1 MIKNY
6 PDMSRRHLI
15 VNAPFF
21 INVVLAFIFAFI
33 PERTKKKV
41 RARWSA
47 GRAGARTAT
56 DAVVIIPARPRLP
69 PAGLGRIYSCGR
81 RHTTGGTLR
90 ERRVLTRD

>member
-56 DAVVIIPARPRLP
+56 ADAVASQPPPRLP
-69 PAGLGRIYSCGR
+69 PAGSRTDLQ
-81 RHTTGGTLR
+81 LR
-90 ERRVLTRD
+90 PPAHNRGHAS

>member
-6 PDMSRRHLI
+6 PDMSRRHII

-56 DAVVIIPARPRLP
+56 DAVASQPPPRLP
-69 PAGLGRIYSCGR
+69 PAGSRTDLQRPPAHNWGHAS
-81 RHTTGGTLR
+81 
-90 ERRVLTRD
+90 